1 MVLRTVWQLQTEFDK
16 LNRQIPAL
24 IKQND
29 GKTPKLYI
37 KAIADL
43 ETVMLETIE
52 KQKVSPKKMNAI
64 NTRGLNA
71 VRQRIRKNNKDYAK
85 DIDLY
90 REDKEGFM
98 HEEIVEV
105 VRPPIGR
112 PPRPPPS
119 NGEAILGAD
128 DEGFTMVGA
137 GGKAMQYTPE
147 SILKH
152 LRTIVEARGRKN
164 TDRLEQ
170 IRVMERLRD
179 VAVNDYQ
186 KIRVLLTLIST
197 RFDLTS
203 GTGSQMSQEQW
214 KLWVPDT
221 IIWGLVA
228 NEYQGPSMNSRSS
241 SKSSNPHRR
250 LLWLK
255 MQRSGKTMRSCRLL
269 LLTKY
274 SAFLEALSHL
284 WRGWTTNLP
293 GLYSTLT
300 HTQQNMLSG

>member
-1 MVLRTVWQLQTEFDK
+1 
-16 LNRQIPAL
+16 
-24 IKQND
+24 
-29 GKTPKLYI
+29 
-37 KAIADL
+37 
-43 ETVMLETIE
+43 
-52 KQKVSPKKMNAI
+52 
-64 NTRGLNA
+64 
-71 VRQRIRKNNKDYAK
+71 
-85 DIDLY
+85 
-90 REDKEGFM
+90 M

-105 VRPPIGR
+105 IRPPTGR

-119 NGEAILGAD
+119 NGEAILDAD

-214 KLWVPDT
+214 KL
-221 IIWGLVA
+221 
-228 NEYQGPSMNSRSS
+228 
-241 SKSSNPHRR
+241 
-250 LLWLK
+250 
-255 MQRSGKTMRSCRLL
+255 
-269 LLTKY
+269 
-274 SAFLEALSHL
+274 
-284 WRGWTTNLP
+284 
-293 GLYSTLT
+293 
-300 HTQQNMLSG
+300 